1 MAPVGVAD
9 MNVDHRRTGLQAF
22 GGGSGELGRRE
33 RQPRVVG
40 LGLAPAIRCDR
51 DGDVPVTHC
60 FVSRLLPAAP
70 PLPIH
75 CRMTQPVP
83 IFDGHNDVLL
93 RLMHKGDHAAGTKA
107 FLEGTEKGHLDLPRA
122 RQGGFA
128 GGLFAVFCPPI
139 ERGPGNDQL
148 MKESGYDIP
157 LPPDLTLTD
166 AQQAAIDMIAGLF
179 RLEKAS
185 KGQVKLCRSAADIDR
200 AAEAGALAAVL
211 HIEGAEPID
220 ADLRML
226 DILYQ
231 AGLRSIG
238 PVWSRSNIF
247 GHGVPFRF
255 PSTPDTGP
263 GLTDAGKAL
272 VRACNELKILIDLSH
287 LNEKGFWDVAALSDA
302 PLVATHSNAHAVCNH
317 ARNLTDKQLDAIKD
331 SGGMVGV
338 NYAVNFVRPD
348 GKRDDNTP
356 LDQLV
361 DHIEYLIK
369 RLGEDHVG
377 LGSDF
382 DGATMPKDLS
392 SAVALPN
399 LVAAMRARQFGEALI
414 NKVCSENWLLAL
426 ERTWGNQA

>member
-1 MAPVGVAD
+1 
-9 MNVDHRRTGLQAF
+9 
-22 GGGSGELGRRE
+22 
-33 RQPRVVG
+33 
-40 LGLAPAIRCDR
+40 
-51 DGDVPVTHC
+51 
-60 FVSRLLPAAP
+60 
-70 PLPIH
+70 
-75 CRMTQPVP
+75 
-83 IFDGHNDVLL
+83 
-93 RLMHKGDHAAGTKA
+93 MHKGDHAAGTKA
-107 FLEGTEKGHLDLPRA
+107 FLEGTDKGHLDLPRA

-226 DILYQ
+226 DILYP

-272 VRACNELKILIDLSH
+272 VRACNELKVLIDLSH
-287 LNEKGFWDVAALSDA
+287 LNEKGFWDVAKLSNA
-302 PLVATHSNAHAVCNH
+302 PLVASHSNAHAVSPH
-317 ARNLTDKQLDAIKD
+317 SRNLTDDQLRAIRD
-331 SGGMVGV
+331 SGGLAGI
-338 NYAVNFVRPD
+338 NYATSFLRED
-348 GKRDDNTP
+348 GRMNADTP
-356 LDQLV
+356 LEQMVRHADHLIEMLGV
-361 DHIEYLIK
+361 D
-369 RLGEDHVG
+369 GVG

-382 DGATMPKDLS
+382 DGAVIPAAIGDVAGLPKLVEAFRAAGYDEETIRKICRDNWVNVLS
-392 SAVALPN
+392 
-399 LVAAMRARQFGEALI
+399 
-414 NKVCSENWLLAL
+414 
-426 ERTWGNQA
+426 RTWGE

>member
-1 MAPVGVAD
+1 
-9 MNVDHRRTGLQAF
+9 
-22 GGGSGELGRRE
+22 
-33 RQPRVVG
+33 
-40 LGLAPAIRCDR
+40 
-51 DGDVPVTHC
+51 
-60 FVSRLLPAAP
+60 
-70 PLPIH
+70 
-75 CRMTQPVP
+75 
-83 IFDGHNDVLL
+83 
-93 RLMHKGDHAAGTKA
+93 MHKGDHAAGTKA

-272 VRACNELKILIDLSH
+272 VKACNELKVLIDLSH
-287 LNEKGFWDVAALSDA
+287 LNEKGFWDVAKLSDA
-302 PLVATHSNAHAVCNH
+302 PLVASHSNAHAVSPH
-317 ARNLTDKQLDAIKD
+317 SRNLTDDQLRAIRD
-331 SGGMVGV
+331 SGGLAGI
-338 NYAVNFVRPD
+338 NYATSFLRED
-348 GKRDDNTP
+348 GRMNADTP
-356 LDQLV
+356 LEQMVRHADHLIEMLGV
-361 DHIEYLIK
+361 D
-369 RLGEDHVG
+369 GVG

-382 DGATMPKDLS
+382 DGAVIPAAIGDVAGLPK
-392 SAVALPN
+392 
-399 LVAAMRARQFGEALI
+399 LVEAFRAAGYDEETIRKICRD
-414 NKVCSENWLLAL
+414 NWVNVLR
-426 ERTWGNQA
+426 RTWGE

>member
-1 MAPVGVAD
+1 
-9 MNVDHRRTGLQAF
+9 
-22 GGGSGELGRRE
+22 
-33 RQPRVVG
+33 
-40 LGLAPAIRCDR
+40 
-51 DGDVPVTHC
+51 
-60 FVSRLLPAAP
+60 
-70 PLPIH
+70 
-75 CRMTQPVP
+75 
-83 IFDGHNDVLL
+83 
-93 RLMHKGDHAAGTKA
+93 MHKGDHAAGTKA

-272 VRACNELKILIDLSH
+272 VRACNELKVLIDLSH
-287 LNEKGFWDVAALSDA
+287 LNEKGFWDVAKLSNA
-302 PLVATHSNAHAVCNH
+302 PLVASHSNAHAVSPH
-317 ARNLTDKQLDAIKD
+317 SRNLTDDQLRAIRD
-331 SGGMVGV
+331 SGGLAGI
-338 NYAVNFVRPD
+338 NYATSFLRED
-348 GKRDDNTP
+348 GRMNADTP
-356 LDQLV
+356 LEQMVRHADHLIEMLGV
-361 DHIEYLIK
+361 D
-369 RLGEDHVG
+369 GVG

-382 DGATMPKDLS
+382 DGAVIPAAIGDVAGLPKLVEAFRAAGYDEETIRKICRDNWVNVLS
-392 SAVALPN
+392 
-399 LVAAMRARQFGEALI
+399 
-414 NKVCSENWLLAL
+414 
-426 ERTWGNQA
+426 RTWGE